1 MMRIGL
7 MIEGQDGLTW
17 ERWRRLLQAAEDL
30 GFAHVFRSDH
40 FTNPEPPDT
49 ASLELWTSLTYAA
62 GHTARIEF
70 GPLVT
75 PVTFR
80 HPAITARMA
89 AAVDDLSGG
98 RLTLGIGAGWQ
109 EREHRLF
116 GVPFPPV
123 EVRYGMLQEYL
134 EVVARLLRSDQ
145 PVSYQGQQ
153 YALDQAI
160 LLPRPQR
167 PGGPPILVGGNG
179 PRRTLP
185 IAARYA
191 DEWNAVHVN
200 PTRLGELNQRL
211 DGLLDQAGRP
221 RNALRRSA
229 MLAARFARDEQ
240 ALAVL
245 EGQFAERGT
254 TTEEVSRCGLVGTP
268 TMWVDQ
274 LRAYA
279 DAGAD
284 RVMLQWID
292 QDNIADLEVIA
303 RDVLP
308 AFEE

>member
-1 MMRIGL
+1 MRIGL

-17 ERWRRLLQAAEDL
+17 ERWRRLLQIAEDL

-40 FTNPEPPDT
+40 FTNPEPPDK

-62 GHTARIEF
+62 GHTERIEV
-70 GPLVT
+70 GPLVA

-80 HPAITARMA
+80 HPSITARMA
-89 AAVDDLSGG
+89 AAVDDLSAG
-98 RLTLGIGAGWQ
+98 RLTLGLGAGWQ
-109 EREHRLF
+109 DREHRVF
-116 GVPFPPV
+116 GVPFLSV
-123 EVRYGMLQEYL
+123 DVRYGMLQDYL
-134 EVVARLLRSDQ
+134 EVVTRLLRSDQ
-145 PVSYQGQQ
+145 PVSYEGQY
-153 YALDQAI
+153 YALDEAI

-167 PGGPPILVGGNG
+167 PGGPPILIGGNG

-185 IAARYA
+185 MAARYA
-191 DEWNAVHVN
+191 DEWNAVQVN
-200 PTRLGELNQRL
+200 PTRLRELNQRL
-211 DGLLDQAGRP
+211 DDLLDEAGRP
-221 RNALRRSA
+221 RGALRRSA
-229 MLAARFARDEQ
+229 MLATYFARDEE

-254 TTEEVSRCGLVGTP
+254 TVEVAGGRGLVGTAA
-268 TMWVDQ
+268 MWVDQ
-274 LRAYA
+274 LHAYA
-279 DAGAD
+279 VAGAE

>member
-1 MMRIGL
+1 MRIGL

-17 ERWRRLLQAAEDL
+17 ERWRRLLEAAEDL

-40 FTNPEPPDT
+40 FTNPEPPDK
-49 ASLELWTSLTYAA
+49 ASLELWTSLTYTA
-62 GHTARIEF
+62 GHTERIEF

-89 AAVDDLSGG
+89 AAVDDLSAG
-98 RLTLGIGAGWQ
+98 RLTLGVGAGWQ
-109 EREHRLF
+109 DREHRVF
-116 GVPFPPV
+116 GVPFPSID
-123 EVRYGMLQEYL
+123 VRYGMLQEYL
-134 EVVARLLRSDQ
+134 EVVTQLLRSDR
-145 PVSYQGQQ
+145 PVSYQGQY

-167 PGGPPILVGGNG
+167 SGGPPILVGGNG
-179 PRRTLP
+179 PLRTLP
-185 IAARYA
+185 MAARYA

-200 PTRLGELNQRL
+200 PTRFRELNQRL
-211 DGLLDQAGRP
+211 DGLLDQTGRP

-229 MLAARFARDEQ
+229 MLAAHFARDEP
-240 ALAVL
+240 ALTVL
-245 EGQFAERGT
+245 EAQFAERGT
-254 TTEEVSRCGLVGTP
+254 STEEVSRRGLVGTP
-268 TMWVDQ
+268 MMWVDQ

-279 DAGAD
+279 DAGAE